1 MTHSLIVKKVCSR
14 VKKKKREEKE
24 REQFTT
30 LTLFWPRAKI
40 FQSFHLPTCRTMTHL
55 SLVCEILLNIV
66 ILDSRNNTNFFI
78 VLHLGCNFFFI
89 STSISLFQSSPQK
102 IYEKNCKS
110 LQWNNR
116 YIFEFTTLIFLILV
130 MILKYRIIL
139 SKLLNFLGWKKTKNI
154 VKVFL
159 LTFYEFFTM

>member
-78 VLHLGCNFFFI
+78 VLHLGCNFFLSPPLFLYFKKSI
-89 STSISLFQSSPQK
+89 KKTVNLYSRIIVISL
-102 IYEKNCKS
+102 N
-110 LQWNNR
+110 LQH
-116 YIFEFTTLIFLILV
+116 
-130 MILKYRIIL
+130 
-139 SKLLNFLGWKKTKNI
+139 
-154 VKVFL
+154 
-159 LTFYEFFTM
+159 

>member
-89 STSISLFQSSPQK
+89 STSLSLFQSSPQK

-130 MILKYRIIL
+130 ILKYRIIL
-139 SKLLNFLGWKKTKNI
+139 SKLLNFVG
-154 VKVFL
+154 
-159 LTFYEFFTM
+159 

>member
-14 VKKKKREEKE
+14 VKKKKKREEKE
-24 REQFTT
+24 GEQFTT

-102 IYEKNCKS
+102 IYENK
-110 LQWNNR
+110 
-116 YIFEFTTLIFLILV
+116 
-130 MILKYRIIL
+130 
-139 SKLLNFLGWKKTKNI
+139 KL
-154 VKVFL
+154 
-159 LTFYEFFTM
+159 